1 MVNHWFSQLYFNLYQ
16 LYVFSAFQIHI
27 YVYCVWFGSAQFAIW
42 SEYLVLVDWPL
53 WMNDSKCNAL
63 NWFPLNSKNSFKI
76 TWIEYKTIQSIIW
89 VRPSNRKHMAE
100 SNNLLFY
107 CCCCCCSF
115 DLNFYVTN
123 STGECT
129 RYRWIRMLLHRTLD
143 WIEISRH
150 QQTRYVQCQQR
161 LK

>member
-16 LYVFSAFQIHI
+16 LYVFSAFQIRMLYMYI
-27 YVYCVWFGSAQFAIW
+27 VCDLG
-42 SEYLVLVDWPL
+42 
-53 WMNDSKCNAL
+53 AL
-63 NWFPLNSKNSFKI
+63 NLRYDRSIWFWSIGRFEWMILNVMLWTDFLWTAKI
-76 TWIEYKTIQSIIW
+76 HLKSHELNTKPFSQLFGLGRRIENTWQNQTIF
-89 VRPSNRKHMAE
+89 
-100 SNNLLFY
+100 FY
-107 CCCCCCSF
+107 CCCCWF

-129 RYRWIRMLLHRTLD
+129 RYRWIWMLLHRTLD

-150 QQTRYVQCQQR
+150 RQTRYVQCQQR